1 MGIQQLKKLDKL
13 IESRQKIAKKLSEG
27 LKDLVGLNL
36 PEIRENCSHV
46 YYMYFV
52 NLDIDK
58 LNGAK
63 RENIFKALDAEGLK
77 GISLKFAN
85 VHLLPI
91 FQKQAYG
98 SNGFPWNTSFTR
110 ENISYKKGICP
121 VAESLHDKNYLGFQ
135 MCMYEMSNDEIELMI
150 LII

>member
-1 MGIQQLKKLDKL
+1 MGFKDLTNMIGHNFRLGEIESSMGIQQLKKLDKL
-13 IESRQKIAKKLSEG
+13 IESRQKIAKKLNEG

-46 YYMYFV
+46 YYMYFM

-91 FQKQAYG
+91 FKKNKHTDQMGFLGIQVLQEEYIIQKRNMP
-98 SNGFPWNTSFTR
+98 SCRVS
-110 ENISYKKGICP
+110 S
-121 VAESLHDKNYLGFQ
+121 
-135 MCMYEMSNDEIELMI
+135 
-150 LII
+150 